1 VGYARKSP
9 SNEDIDT
16 RIRLLQAMVNNL
28 NERSY
33 AQIIYVSSC
42 SHSSLPFFE
51 RDLKTDGNIMD
62 ELHNVNGNTQ
72 GKIKTETKNIYKF

>member
-1 VGYARKSP
+1 
-9 SNEDIDT
+9 
-16 RIRLLQAMVNNL
+16 
-28 NERSY
+28 
-33 AQIIYVSSC
+33 VSSC